1 MSGPADTI
9 DDGLSLR
16 TFQAG
21 GGLRK
26 GTFYARRRAD
36 DDLLRGMLAGEFCN
50 GLAPRQIGKTSLAL
64 RTSARLVRR
73 GFRCAMIDLNALGA
87 QTVDVDGWYYG
98 LCYEIQHQLGLGMA
112 RELDDFWDAQERLG
126 SVHRWV
132 RFLIDRVLVAAG
144 GRVAL
149 FLDEID
155 AVLSLPFSRD
165 DFFAAIRSL
174 HDRSDLRA
182 QGQTLVFCLLG
193 VAVARDLVASESR
206 TPFNI
211 GRTIRIDDLAR
222 SEMNVFRP
230 GLEVLGG
237 EPDAWLD
244 EVWGWTHGNPYMS
257 QRLLVALVDQRSEFA
272 DRRTGPD
279 WQPGPTVEQLVHRL
293 FVHHGRTTEANL
305 ADAEKRID
313 REPDAGRR
321 TQMLQTYRRLLM
333 GERVESVPGDAVQL
347 RLRLTGLVAERVDEE
362 GARLAVRNRVFG
374 TVFGLD
380 WVRAKET
387 ARLLTDRMVQWT
399 VAGRP
404 ADLLLTG
411 ADLSEARVW
420 AEGDPDRVSP
430 DEWTFL
436 NLCQGA
442 ELERERSL
450 RQDDRLRA
458 QRTLLVLA
466 LIAAMVLAGAFV
478 MALANARRAG
488 TALVRLEEMQG
499 TEEDARA
506 AAAAATLA
514 AQQADEELERTRAQ
528 TEGVTSELDRV
539 AGELDQAALEL
550 DARMLELE
558 AAREVMAES
567 ESLRERA
574 AQEADAAWSLVEAA
588 SYDRARRVSTLASTP
603 GREMDALS
611 AALDSAAFDL
621 RHGDDV
627 SPSVLSAMNDAL
639 RAARRSVPLRGHG
652 GPVTAAAWS
661 GDGARLA
668 TVGLDG
674 AVRLWDS
681 TTGAPL
687 MSRQAGLGPL
697 HHVAFA
703 GRGSVLAAAGS
714 GGGLALLG
722 TDGDAVDQT
731 VATGG
736 PVHCLEASRD
746 GGWLALCTADGGVAV
761 LQADGAGGLLSLP
774 GLDGTVAAAG
784 FGSDDRLVTVTGN
797 GDVARW
803 MLSSTPRR
811 EVARAPLALLGEHD
825 SLISAAIA
833 PAGGRVALGLADGR
847 VVVADPLAVT
857 SVRSVTVGG
866 EPVDLLLF
874 AEDGASLL
882 AGLRDGVV
890 GLVDLRGEPELRVLA
905 GHSGAPTTAGFSP
918 GRSMLATAEPDG
930 TVLLWNRQG
939 ELLRSEPGHAGP
951 VTAFGFHPT
960 GPGFVSTSEDG
971 TARLWDPL
979 DSREVLVGM
988 PGVRWVQ
995 LDASPLADRALS
1007 VSERGAVVLSDL
1019 DGRRSPRRLA
1029 EALEFAVDARFSP
1042 TGQRAAVTGQGGT
1055 ELLDPASRQRVAH
1068 VAHAQALGLA
1078 CVFDPSGTWL
1088 AVGLSDGTVLVLR
1101 SLDGVQ
1107 EASLTTSTGGVG
1119 ALAWSDDG
1127 SLLAA
1132 GGEGRIHVWSTRDW
1146 APTVEL
1152 PVDGGAVR
1160 DLAFVGAERL
1170 VARTEVGLALL
1181 APGGGPPIAAL
1192 GSPDDPVRSLA
1203 IAAAGPT
1210 LAVGTG
1216 GGPVVLLDGLDGRRL
1231 GRLQGHVGAADGL
1244 SFAPDG
1250 ELLASAGVDSSI
1262 RLWDWRRETQVAV
1275 LGNHRAAAMDVL
1287 FTSDG
1292 ERVVSAGADGTVRTF
1307 EVGVATLVASACDL
1321 AHQIDAT
1328 GGSSDTCA
1336 GLLRRVSGL
1345 GE

>member
-1 MSGPADTI
+1 LSGPTDTL
-9 DDGLSLR
+9 DDSLIHR

-21 GGLRK
+21 GGLRE

-64 RTSARLVRR
+64 RTSARLERR

-112 RELDDFWDAQERLG
+112 RELDDYWDAQERLG

-165 DFFAAIRSL
+165 DFFAAVRSL
-174 HDRSDLRA
+174 HDRADLRG

-211 GRTIRIDDLAR
+211 GRTIRIDDLSR
-222 SEMNVFRP
+222 PEMNVFRP
-230 GLEVLGG
+230 GLEVLGST
-237 EPDAWLD
+237 PDAWLD

-257 QRLLVALVDQRSEFA
+257 QRMLVALVDQRSDFA
-272 DRRTGPD
+272 PRGAEPG
-279 WQPGPTVEQLVHRL
+279 WEPGPTVEQLVHRL

-387 ARLLTDRMVQWT
+387 ARLLTDRMVQWK
-399 VAGRP
+399 VAGKP
-404 ADLLLTG
+404 PDLLLTG
-411 ADLSEARVW
+411 TDLAESRTW

-450 RQDDRLRA
+450 RQGERLRA
-458 QRTLLVLA
+458 QRRLLVLA
-466 LIAAMVLAGAFV
+466 LIAAVVLAGAFV
-478 MALANARRAG
+478 MALVNAQRAR

-499 TEEDARA
+499 TEEQARDAA
-506 AAAAATLA
+506 LA
-514 AQQADEELERTRAQ
+514 AGVAADEARLELDRTRAQ

-539 AGELDQAALEL
+539 SGELGLAALEL
-550 DARMLELE
+550 DARMRELE
-558 AAREVMAES
+558 DAREVMAES

-588 SYDRARRVSTLASTP
+588 SYDRARRVSTMAGTP

-621 RHGDDV
+621 RHGDTV
-627 SPSVLSAMNDAL
+627 SPGVLSAMNDAL

-661 GDGARLA
+661 GDGSQVA

-674 AVRLWDS
+674 AVRLWNGA
-681 TTGAPL
+681 TGARL
-687 MSRQAGLGPL
+687 MSRQLNLGPL
-697 HHVAFA
+697 HHIAFA
-703 GRGSVLAAAGS
+703 RRGTLLAAAGS
-714 GGGLALLG
+714 GGGLALIDADGSGEDETLG
-722 TDGDAVDQT
+722 
-731 VATGG
+731 TGG
-736 PVHCLEASRD
+736 PVGCLETSRD
-746 GGWLALCTADGGVAV
+746 GGWLALCTADGGISVLDTDVGGPLAPLPETQAV
-761 LQADGAGGLLSLP
+761 
-774 GLDGTVAAAG
+774 VAAG
-784 FGSDDRLVTVTGN
+784 FGPDEQLVTVTEQ
-797 GDVARW
+797 GDVVRW
-803 MLSSTPRR
+803 TLTDPPRR
-811 EVARAPLALLGEHD
+811 EQPRDVRSLLEDGAVLTRAAVAT
-825 SLISAAIA
+825 
-833 PAGGRVALGLADGR
+833 AGGRVALGLADGR
-847 VVVADPLAVT
+847 VVVADPLTPTT
-857 SVRSVTVGG
+857 SSTVTVGG

-874 AEDGASLL
+874 AQDGSSLL

-890 GLVDLRGEPELRVLA
+890 GLVDLRGEPELQVLV
-905 GHSGAPTTAGFSP
+905 GHSGPPTTAGFSP

-930 TVLLWNRQG
+930 TVLLWSRRG

-960 GPGFVSTSEDG
+960 GSGFVSTSEDG

-1007 VSERGAVVLSDL
+1007 VSERGAAVLSSL
-1019 DGRRSPRRLA
+1019 DGRRSSRRLA
-1029 EALEFAVDARFSP
+1029 EGLEFAVDARFSP
-1042 TGQRAAVTGQGGT
+1042 TGQRAAITGQGGT
-1055 ELLDPASRQRVAH
+1055 ELMDPASRRLISRVAH
-1068 VAHAQALGLA
+1068 PEALGLA
-1078 CVFDPSGTWL
+1078 CLFAPSGTQL
-1088 AVGLSDGTVLVLR
+1088 AVGLSNGEVRVVR

-1107 EASLTTSTGGVG
+1107 EASLATGTGGVG

-1127 SLLAA
+1127 ALLAT
-1132 GGEGRIHVWSTRDW
+1132 GGEGQIQVWSSRDW
-1146 APTVEL
+1146 TRTVEL
-1152 PVDGGAVR
+1152 PLASGAVQE
-1160 DLAFVGAERL
+1160 LAFVGPERL
-1170 VARTEVGLALL
+1170 VARTSVGLLLL
-1181 APGGGPPIAAL
+1181 APGGGPPIAEL
-1192 GSPDDPVRSLA
+1192 GSPSDPVRSFA
-1203 IAAAGPT
+1203 MAPADPT
-1210 LAVGTG
+1210 LAVGMAA
-1216 GGPVVLLDGLDGRRL
+1216 GPVILLDGLDGREL
-1231 GRLQGHVGAADGL
+1231 GRLEGHAGAVSGL

-1262 RLWDWRRETQVAV
+1262 RLWDWRQQAEVAV
-1275 LGNHRAAAMDVL
+1275 LGHHRAAAVDVL
-1287 FTSDG
+1287 VTSDG

-1336 GLLRRVSGL
+1336 GLLRRVSLL
-1345 GE
+1345 GD